1 MPSLHPKKEQLIV
14 LTKSSLVLLM
24 TFLVALSAGC
34 ATETPG
40 QPPAEASVLSTDE
53 LRSLIE
59 RAAASRR
66 VFDDSYNGGLT
77 YAFLGDGRLAVTSR
91 FVTGKVVPGKWRV
104 DAQGARLCTRIEE
117 DAETCARVHRLSTSP
132 ERYYIDVEGRTQ
144 RANTVETR

>member
-1 MPSLHPKKEQLIV
+1 MF
-14 LTKSSLVLLM
+14 TKSSLVLLM

-40 QPPAEASVLSTDE
+40 RPPAEASVLSTDE

-77 YAFLGDGRLAVTSR
+77 YAFFVDERLSVTSR
-91 FVTGKVVPGKWRV
+91 FVTGKVVPGKWRI
-104 DAQGARLCTRIEE
+104 DAPGARLCTRIEE
-117 DAETCARVHRLSTSP
+117 DAETCGRVYRLSATR
-132 ERYYIDVEGRTQ
+132 ERYYFDFEGRTQ
-144 RANTVETR
+144 RANTFEVR